1 MKDLLFLND
10 EYALNIKDIRKIEI
24 DKGKVFV
31 DIIGEEVGIYYDYNG
46 DLLRLFMDIQV
57 QISSSPV
64 SFVSFGSFLDN
75 RAVFLKSCLFKSA
88 AVKVDNIQS
97 ENVLCITTTD
107 KEYKMNYTTSK
118 PKHIE
123 FYDQYLDANN
133 NDTFIFTDATAALHY
148 LKV

>member
-24 DKGKVFV
+24 DQGKVFV
-31 DIIGEEVGIYYDYNG
+31 DIIGEEVGIYYDYDG

-57 QISSSPV
+57 QISSSPI

-75 RAVFLKSCLFKSA
+75 RAVFLKTCLFKSA
-88 AVKVDNIQS
+88 TVKSD
-97 ENVLCITTTD
+97 NVLRITATD
-107 KEYKMNYTTSK
+107 KEYTMNYMTSK
-118 PKHIE
+118 PKNIE